1 MSAVLSPTRA
11 IGELYGALWRHAEG
25 ARGQLLGA
33 TGLLTTSLV
42 LRLTLPW
49 LAGWAINALQTGDI
63 AGSGL
68 AAAPCAGRPPASS
81 VKKRHGPTRP
91 GELPRQNAFEKSA
104 MQSNT
109 YVLRAGLMAAAVAF
123 LVACSTTPLPPQRPL
138 PSPPG
143 ATVKPPPP
151 PPAPPAFI
159 RPAAGA
165 TLSRFDGKA
174 NKGLDIA
181 GSLGDPILAVADGR
195 VVYVGGELRGYGNM
209 VIVKHNDTF
218 LSAYA
223 HAQQILVKEKD
234 VVRQGQKIAEM
245 GSSGADRVKLHFELR
260 KQGVAVDPEP
270 YLNGQLR

>member
-1 MSAVLSPTRA
+1 
-11 IGELYGALWRHAEG
+11 
-25 ARGQLLGA
+25 
-33 TGLLTTSLV
+33 
-42 LRLTLPW
+42 
-49 LAGWAINALQTGDI
+49 
-63 AGSGL
+63 
-68 AAAPCAGRPPASS
+68 
-81 VKKRHGPTRP
+81 
-91 GELPRQNAFEKSA
+91 

-109 YVLRAGLMAAAVAF
+109 HALRAGLVAAAVAS
-123 LVACSTTPLPPQRPL
+123 LVACSTTPLPPLPPQRPL

-151 PPAPPAFI
+151 PAPPAFL
-159 RPAAGA
+159 RPAAGP

-174 NKGLDIA
+174 NKGMDIS
-181 GSLGDPILAVADGR
+181 GSLGDPILAAADGR

>member
-1 MSAVLSPTRA
+1 MS
-11 IGELYGALWRHAEG
+11 
-25 ARGQLLGA
+25 
-33 TGLLTTSLV
+33 
-42 LRLTLPW
+42 
-49 LAGWAINALQTGDI
+49 
-63 AGSGL
+63 
-68 AAAPCAGRPPASS
+68 
-81 VKKRHGPTRP
+81 
-91 GELPRQNAFEKSA
+91 F
-104 MQSNT
+104 NT
-109 YVLRAGLMAAAVAF
+109 HVLRAGLMAAAVAG

-138 PSPPG
+138 PSPPV

-151 PPAPPAFI
+151 PVQPAFL
-159 RPAAGA
+159 RPAAGG

-174 NKGLDIA
+174 NKGMDIA
-181 GSLGDPILAVADGR
+181 GSAGDPILATADGR

-260 KQGVAVDPEP
+260 RQGVAVDPEP

>member
-1 MSAVLSPTRA
+1 MP
-11 IGELYGALWRHAEG
+11 
-25 ARGQLLGA
+25 
-33 TGLLTTSLV
+33 
-42 LRLTLPW
+42 
-49 LAGWAINALQTGDI
+49 
-63 AGSGL
+63 
-68 AAAPCAGRPPASS
+68 
-81 VKKRHGPTRP
+81 
-91 GELPRQNAFEKSA
+91 
-104 MQSNT
+104 SNIH
-109 YVLRAGLMAAAVAF
+109 VLRAGLVAAVAAG
-123 LVACSTTPLPPQRPL
+123 LVACSTTPLPPLPPQRLP

-143 ATVKPPPP
+143 AAVKPPPP

-181 GSLGDPILAVADGR
+181 GSLGDPILATADGR

-223 HAQQILVKEKD
+223 HAQQILVTEKD

-260 KQGVAVDPEP
+260 RQGVAVDPEP

>member
-1 MSAVLSPTRA
+1 MP
-11 IGELYGALWRHAEG
+11 
-25 ARGQLLGA
+25 
-33 TGLLTTSLV
+33 
-42 LRLTLPW
+42 
-49 LAGWAINALQTGDI
+49 
-63 AGSGL
+63 
-68 AAAPCAGRPPASS
+68 
-81 VKKRHGPTRP
+81 
-91 GELPRQNAFEKSA
+91 
-104 MQSNT
+104 SNT
-109 YVLRAGLMAAAVAF
+109 HVLRAGLIAAAVAS
-123 LVACSTTPLPPQRPL
+123 LVACSTTPLPPQRQL
-138 PSPPG
+138 PSTPG

-151 PPAPPAFI
+151 PPAPPAFV

-181 GSLGDPILAVADGR
+181 GSPGDPILAAADGR

-260 KQGVAVDPEP
+260 RQGVAVDPEP